1 MRRPN
6 ILVFFEFTLN
16 NDELFIRGF
25 KMLAR
30 AKNTK
35 GILFMLLSM
44 VAFALGDIFVKMSG
58 SFLSPAQI
66 MFTLISSGLIIY
78 ALIAIIKGENLL
90 DARALMPI
98 LLVRYAVEMIGL
110 MAMIMSLTKVPLP
123 IVGAVT
129 QASPILVAIGA
140 VIFLRE
146 IVSWRR
152 WTSITTGFVGVL
164 LVIQPGG
171 QSFDYAV
178 IWPIVALVAFSIRD
192 LVTRFTPPAIS
203 SLSIATFTMAAAL
216 PFTAAWVHFNGE
228 TFLPPEIN
236 WIIVTCMVVFG
247 STGYVFLISSL
258 RVGELSAIMPFRYS
272 RIVFLLILGV
282 LVFGEL
288 PSLSMLIGS
297 ALIIASGVYIM
308 WRGQVAAR
316 RLAKNRRI

>member
-1 MRRPN
+1 
-6 ILVFFEFTLN
+6 
-16 NDELFIRGF
+16 
-25 KMLAR
+25 MLAS

-35 GILFMLLSM
+35 GILLMLLAM
-44 VAFALGDIFVKMSG
+44 AAFALGDIFIKMSG

-66 MFTLISSGLIIY
+66 MFVLISCGLILF
-78 ALIAIIKGENLL
+78 ALIAMIKGENLK
-90 DARALMPI
+90 DARAFTPV
-98 LLVRYAVEMIGL
+98 LLVRYFAEMIGL

-146 IVSWRR
+146 FVSWRR
-152 WTSITTGFVGVL
+152 WTSISIGFIGVL

-171 QSFDYAV
+171 ESFDYPV
-178 IWPIVALVAFSIRD
+178 IWPIVALVAFSVRD
-192 LVTRFTPPAIS
+192 LVTRLTPPDIS
-203 SLSIATFTMAAAL
+203 SVSIATFTMASAL
-216 PFTAAWVHFNGE
+216 PFTAAWVLFNGE
-228 TFLPPEIN
+228 MFLPPEIN
-236 WIIVTCMVVFG
+236 WIIVACMVILG
-247 STGYVFLISSL
+247 SIGYLFLVSSL

-297 ALIIASGVYIM
+297 ALIIVSGVYII
-308 WRGQVAAR
+308 WRGRVVAL
-316 RLAKNRRI
+316 RLSQK